1 MGTPATPSVPVLA
14 PASFL
19 LGSSASSNLP
29 LMLGMLGGAMYWLG
43 GARFR
48 AACRAGTIGEQRRR
62 LERRR
67 TFSFASGLTI
77 LALALQEPMDGMAD
91 KYFWAHMCQHVL
103 LIMVVPP
110 LMMLAAPWMRLWR
123 AFPLRFRRSLGR
135 WVVGSES
142 AAPVRGL
149 AHALGTPWVAFTLL
163 AVDLIV
169 WHIPAAYDL
178 TLRSAPVHYAEH
190 ATFLAFGLLAWGQ
203 LIDSPPFHSRLSG
216 PLRVA
221 FAIGQM
227 LVGWALAIL
236 LAFSSSPWYTV
247 YATVRQREGGL
258 SAIDDQHLAAGIMW
272 VPASL
277 PWSLLVFMTIYYWL
291 ADDVSGRPPPSEL
304 VRAGSDGAPPE
315 RPGGRN
321 GHAVPS
327 LLPGSTSSSVPRS
340 PARPRQTTSV
350 AGDGDRADR
359 PDRRIHAAHP
369 AAHR

>member
-1 MGTPATPSVPVLA
+1 MGTPA

-19 LGSSASSNLP
+19 LESSAAGNLP
-29 LMLGMLGGAMYWLG
+29 LLLGALAGAMYWLG

-48 AACRAGTIGEQRRR
+48 AACRAGTIGSQRRR

-67 TFSFASGLTI
+67 TFSFASGLVV
-77 LALALQEPMDGMAD
+77 LVLALQQPMDALAD

-110 LMMLAAPWMRLWR
+110 LMLLAAPWMRLWR
-123 AFPLRFRRSLGR
+123 AFPLRFRRALAR

-142 AAPVRGL
+142 AAPVRAL
-149 AHALGTPWVAFTLL
+149 AHALGMPWVAFTLL
-163 AVDLIV
+163 AVDLV
-169 WHIPAAYDL
+169 AWHIPAAYDL

-203 LIDSPPFHSRLSG
+203 LIDSPPFHSRLSQ

-221 FAIGQM
+221 FALGQM
-227 LVGWALAIL
+227 LVGWVLAIL
-236 LAFSSSPWYTV
+236 LAFSSNPWYTV

-291 ADDVSGRPPPSEL
+291 ADDVYGRRPPSEL

-315 RPGGRN
+315 RSGGRN
-321 GHAVPS
+321 GHAAPS
-327 LLPGSTSSSVPRS
+327 LLPGSTSSSSVPRP
-340 PARPRQTTSV
+340 PARPRPNASV
-350 AGDGDRADR
+350 AGDGDGDRADR

>member
-1 MGTPATPSVPVLA
+1 MGTPVAMSAPVLA

-19 LGSSASSNLP
+19 LNSSVAGNLP
-29 LMLGMLGGAMYWLG
+29 LMLGVLGGAMYWRG

-48 AACRAGTIGEQRRR
+48 AACEAGTIGSRRRR

-67 TFSFASGLTI
+67 TFSFASALTI
-77 LALALQEPMDGMAD
+77 LVLALQQPMDTLAD
-91 KYFWAHMCQHVL
+91 KYFWAHMTQHVL

-123 AFPLRFRRSLGR
+123 AFALGFRRSLAR
-135 WVVGSES
+135 WVVGSDG
-142 AAPVRGL
+142 AAPVRGI
-149 AHALGTPWVAFTLL
+149 AHALGMPWVAFTLL

-169 WHIPAAYDL
+169 WHVPAAYDL

-203 LIDSPPFHSRLSG
+203 LIDSPPFHSRLSQ

-227 LVGWALAIL
+227 LVGWLLAIL
-236 LAFSSSPWYTV
+236 LAFASNPWYTV

-291 ADDVSGRPPPSEL
+291 AEDVSGRHGPNEL
-304 VRAGSDGAPPE
+304 VRARGHGEPPGD
-315 RPGGRN
+315 PHGRN

-327 LLPGSTSSSVPRS
+327 LLPDATSSSVPRP

-350 AGDGDRADR
+350 AGNGDLADR
-359 PDRRIHAAHP
+359 PDRRIHAARP